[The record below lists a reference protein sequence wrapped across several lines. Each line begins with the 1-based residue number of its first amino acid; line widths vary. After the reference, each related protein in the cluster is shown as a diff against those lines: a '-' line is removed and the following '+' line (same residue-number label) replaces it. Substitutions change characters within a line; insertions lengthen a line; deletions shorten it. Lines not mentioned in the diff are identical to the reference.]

1 MLLQVACESAT
12 KTNMVMIFGEIT
24 TSAKVDYEKVV
35 RDTVRNIGFTSDDV
49 GIDADKMN
57 VLVHIEEQS
66 PDIGQGVHG
75 MGTKTLEETGKIY
88 ARIDSCTRLIS
99 DIAPNVHIT

>member
-1 MLLQVACESAT
+1 
-12 KTNMVMIFGEIT
+12 MVMIFGEIT
-24 TSAKVDYEKVV
+24 TTAKVDYEKVV

-75 MGTKTLEETGKIY
+75 MGTKTLEETGSDVAAVAHAQHACALLAG
-88 ARIDSCTRLIS
+88 ARYTKCRI
-99 DIAPNVHIT
+99 